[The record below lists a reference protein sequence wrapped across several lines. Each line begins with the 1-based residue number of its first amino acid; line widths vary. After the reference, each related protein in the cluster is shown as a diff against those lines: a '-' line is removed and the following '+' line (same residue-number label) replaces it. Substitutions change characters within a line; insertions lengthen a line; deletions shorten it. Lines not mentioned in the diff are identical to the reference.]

1 MTARGALLGRAL
13 LIAGAVALAAAPS
26 GCNIVAPAVYLIGGL
41 PKKPADYTLIDVP
54 TVVFVDDRA
63 NVIGTNSRGVRLA
76 IADKVSSELLVHE
89 LVTEV
94 ISSRDAIGM
103 AIRNDRHQNLMAI
116 DEIARSVGA
125 EQIIFIQM
133 ANFGVA
139 QDGAAPAPM
148 ASGQLRVIDAVN
160 KKKLFPEPTDE
171 TAIGTWP
178 VNAWL
183 REIDP
188 SAMGDTTTRVQV
200 YEALANK
207 FGIESARIFYEY
219 VPDDIGTRLDPK

>member
-1 MTARGALLGRAL
+1 LSSRGVILGRVL
-13 LIAGAVALAAAPS
+13 LVAAAVAIAAAP
-26 GCNIVAPAVYLIGGL
+26 GCNIVAPAAYLIGGL
-41 PKKPADYTLIDVP
+41 PKKKADYILPDVP

-76 IADKVSSELLVHE
+76 IADALSSRLLTE
-89 LVTEV
+89 KLVTEV

-103 AIRNDRHQNLMAI
+103 TIRNDRHQNLMAI

-148 ASGQLRVIDAVN
+148 AAGQLRVIDAVN
-160 KKKLFPEPTDE
+160 RQKLFPAPDAEST
-171 TAIGTWP
+171 TVSWP
-178 VNAWL
+178 VTAWL
-183 REIDP
+183 RQIDP
-188 SAMGDTTTRVQV
+188 QAMADTTTRVRV
-200 YEALANK
+200 YEALANE
-207 FGIESARIFYEY
+207 FGEEAARLFYDY
-219 VPDDIGTRLDPK
+219 VPDDIGSRLDPQ